1 MMFSPEDFE
10 IPLEKQLRTRI
21 VLDEI
26 DTCNDPEVLKMH
38 LKQCTETLVKYQ
50 HLLGKLLEAQLKAEL
65 DKWLAEA
72 SKIVE
77 EVDSSTDAERK

>member
-1 MMFSPEDFE
+1 MIFTPEDFE

-26 DTCNDPEVLKMH
+26 DSCNDPEVLKMH

-50 HLLGKLLEAQLKAEL
+50 HLLGKILEAQLKSEIN
-65 DKWLAEA
+65 KWLPEA
-72 SKIVE
+72 SKIVKE
-77 EVDSSTDAERK
+77 ADSNDDAKR

>member
-1 MMFSPEDFE
+1 MLSQEDFE
-10 IPLEKQLRTRI
+10 IPLEKQLRMRV

-26 DTCNDPEVLKMH
+26 ESCNDPTILKAH

-50 HLLGKLLEAQLKAEL
+50 HLLGKILEAQLKSEIS
-65 DKWLAEA
+65 KWLPEA

-77 EVDSSTDAERK
+77 EVDSNTDAERQ